1 MAGDGRGIAR
11 RHDLDALRAF
21 AMLLGIVLHGA
32 LMFLWPVRDEIS
44 QGEED
49 LLGLVISWIHG
60 FRMPLFFLM
69 SGFFTAMLWR
79 RRGLGSLLRQR
90 ALRVLLPLVLA
101 VAVVVPMTNWAVE
114 FIVDSADERVV
125 GEVDPKQ
132 NVWLA
137 AKTNDVAMLAADLAA
152 GADVNAPDP
161 LFGVT
166 PLAFAAL
173 EGHTGMTEEL
183 LKRGAKLEA
192 PNRDGST
199 ALHSAAFMGRAETV
213 RLLLDNGADPNA
225 LNHNGET
232 PLDSTGSELEVAK
245 WVAEVLDLEYVER
258 LVRAG
263 REQASALL
271 AARGGERNA
280 SASAPVAEPA
290 AAPETEGDPA
300 REYSEQIAPRGEG
313 KEDVWSGSA
322 APWYWRAVFSESLT
336 LSDGDGEEEPFNLVH
351 TDVFFHLWF
360 LWFLL
365 WLVGGFAAFAA
376 AMHRVRGDK
385 PLLPA
390 RLVLSP
396 WLFVWA
402 VPLTA
407 AFQWF
412 MGVEGA
418 YPTYGPDTSGG
429 LLPLPHVLLYYAVFF
444 WFGAAY
450 FDHNDGGERISR
462 GWVWMLIAATVV
474 VFPLGLAFTYPADFE
489 LGDGGGV
496 FRVLSVLLQAAFPW
510 LMTLGLM
517 GLFRSVSWRGSY
529 PVRYVSDSAYWL
541 YVMHLP
547 LAALAQYATRG
558 LGLPVLLHWGLVVVV
573 VTGFLLLCYQV
584 FVRYTPLGTLL
595 NGRRTRPARS
605 EAG

>member
-1 MAGDGRGIAR
+1 MRSERGGIAR

-49 LLGLVISWIHG
+49 LLGLVIAWIHG

-101 VAVVVPMTNWAVE
+101 MAVVVPMTHWAVGFVVE
-114 FIVDSADERVV
+114 STDERIA
-125 GEVDPKQ
+125 GEVGPKQ

-137 AKTNDVAMLAADLAA
+137 AKTNDVAMLAAALEA
-152 GADVNAPDP
+152 GADVDATDP
-161 LFGVT
+161 VFRVT

-173 EGHTGMTEEL
+173 EGQTGMAEEL
-183 LKRGAKLEA
+183 LRRGAKIEA
-192 PNRDGST
+192 QNRDGST
-199 ALHSAAFMGRAETV
+199 ALHSAAFMGRSEAV
-213 RLLLDNGADPNA
+213 RLLLDRGADANA
-225 LNHNGET
+225 LSHNGET
-232 PLDSTGSELEVAK
+232 PLDSAGSELEVAE
-245 WVAEVLDLEYVER
+245 WIAGLLDLDYDER
-258 LVRAG
+258 AVRAG

-271 AARGGERNA
+271 VEHGGKRNA
-280 SASAPVAEPA
+280 SASAPVAEPTVA
-290 AAPETEGDPA
+290 PATASPEMAAPRTEENPA

-313 KEDVWSGSA
+313 EEDVWSGRA

-336 LSDGDGEEEPFNLVH
+336 VSDGDGEEEPFNLVH

-396 WLFVWA
+396 
-402 VPLTA
+402 
-407 AFQWF
+407 
-412 MGVEGA
+412 GCS
-418 YPTYGPDTSGG
+418 YGSC
-429 LLPLPHVLLYYAVFF
+429 L
-444 WFGAAY
+444 
-450 FDHNDGGERISR
+450 
-462 GWVWMLIAATVV
+462 
-474 VFPLGLAFTYPADFE
+474 
-489 LGDGGGV
+489 
-496 FRVLSVLLQAAFPW
+496 
-510 LMTLGLM
+510 
-517 GLFRSVSWRGSY
+517 
-529 PVRYVSDSAYWL
+529 
-541 YVMHLP
+541 
-547 LAALAQYATRG
+547 
-558 LGLPVLLHWGLVVVV
+558 
-573 VTGFLLLCYQV
+573 
-584 FVRYTPLGTLL
+584 
-595 NGRRTRPARS
+595 
-605 EAG
+605 